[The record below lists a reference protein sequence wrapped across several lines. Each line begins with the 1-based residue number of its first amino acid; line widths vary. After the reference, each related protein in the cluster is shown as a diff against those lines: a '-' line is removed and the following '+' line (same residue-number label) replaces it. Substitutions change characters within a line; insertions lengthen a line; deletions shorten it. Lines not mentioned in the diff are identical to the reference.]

1 MNTVGMIMFKVQ
13 SSIVLELKD
22 ILSAFSPAFLFLYP
36 QKRKQETKT
45 A

>member
-13 SSIVLELKD
+13 SSIALELKD
-22 ILSAFSPAFLFLYP
+22 SLSAFIPAFYVF
-36 QKRKQETKT
+36 ESTKKKKK

>member
-13 SSIVLELKD
+13 SSIALELKD
-22 ILSAFSPAFLFLYP
+22 ILSAFYVFES
-36 QKRKQETKT
+36 TKKKKKK